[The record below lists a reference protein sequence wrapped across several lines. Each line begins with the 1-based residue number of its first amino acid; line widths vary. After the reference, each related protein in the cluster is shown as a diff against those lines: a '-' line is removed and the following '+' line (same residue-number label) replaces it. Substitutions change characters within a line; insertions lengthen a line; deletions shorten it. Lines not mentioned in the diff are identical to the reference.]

1 MPIAPSGCHD
11 FAVVQ
16 WKVKANYV
24 AGAIMSARRALAEV
38 FDVAI
43 VGAGIIG
50 LSCARAAAL
59 KGLRVVVLDRDA
71 QANGASVRNFGFV
84 TITGQE
90 RGAAWNRAR
99 RTAEVWRDVAA
110 QAGIDILQR
119 GLWMTA
125 RREQA
130 VPLFE
135 AFMRTEMAD
144 GCKLLSAE
152 AARAIAP
159 HMCPADVSAVLTS
172 AHDLRVESR
181 EAIPKV
187 AAWLSARLGVQ
198 FLYQTTV
205 LSAEAPRIDTSRGIV
220 EAGAVVVCPGDDLVS
235 LFPEQIRR
243 YAVTRCKLQMMRLAS
258 PGFDLPGAIMSDLGL
273 VRYAGYAAL
282 PEAQPLRER
291 LELEQA
297 EHLRHGIHLIVTQSA
312 DGSLVVGDS
321 HHYAATP
328 DPFASDR
335 VDQLILEEYAAA
347 IGRPPPAVVARWTG
361 TYSSAVDRTMF
372 IDAPAAN
379 LRIVMVTSG
388 SGASTGFAIGEEVM
402 AGLFG

>member
-1 MPIAPSGCHD
+1 
-11 FAVVQ
+11 
-16 WKVKANYV
+16 
-24 AGAIMSARRALAEV
+24 MSARRVVGEV

-43 VGAGIIG
+43 VGAGIVG

-59 KGLRVVVLDRDA
+59 KGLRVVVLDRDS
-71 QANGASVRNFGFV
+71 QANGASVRNFGFI

-119 GLWMTA
+119 GLWLTA
-125 RREQA
+125 RRAEA
-130 VPLFE
+130 VPLLE

-144 GCKLLSAE
+144 GCELLTAK
-152 AARAIAP
+152 AARAVAP
-159 HMCPADVSAVLTS
+159 HVSASDVSAVLTS

-205 LSAEAPRIDTSRGIV
+205 LSVETPRIDTSRGVV

-235 LFPEQIRR
+235 LFPEHIGR

-258 PGFDLPGAIMSDLGL
+258 PGFQLPGAIMSDLGL

-291 LELEQA
+291 LEREQA
-297 EHLRHGIHLIVTQSA
+297 EHLHHGIHLIVTQSA

-328 DPFASDR
+328 DPFAMER

-347 IGRPPPAVVARWTG
+347 IGQLPPPVVERWTG
-361 TYSSAVDRTMF
+361 TYSSAADRSMF
-372 IDAPAAN
+372 IDAPSDS
-379 LRIVMVTSG
+379 LRIAMVTSG
-388 SGASTGFAIGEEVM
+388 SGASTGFAIGEEVI
-402 AGLFG
+402 ASLFG